1 MKTDMK
7 LLIKYRAI
15 FILPI
20 LCFLSSCNVN
30 TNPKA
35 EFESVKQDIKNETG
49 ISIDNTSRKNIDL
62 VRQLVNRL
70 LENELTEDNAI
81 KITLL
86 NNRMLQ
92 AEYEKLGVAKANLA
106 QAKLLK
112 NPIFSLSYK
121 FATEANQFD
130 IINMSLFQNFLEA
143 LLIPSKKKLK
153 AIELQKTKSFVTNKI
168 LLTIANTKNAFYE
181 VLLTELTLELE
192 KKILLA
198 KEASFEFAEVL
209 FEAGNINA
217 LELSI
222 KKADYLEAKLT
233 VADMEVALI
242 DAKEKLNQ
250 ALGLYGKDINWK
262 IHRTI
267 KDNNLCEFSF
277 DNFENVVVSK
287 SLKLKYNQLQMIVIA
302 KKYGIDIANTVL
314 SNFTI
319 GPDSERED
327 NGVWFVGPAFSI
339 GIPIFDFGK
348 AVSAAAQAELYQQW
362 NNYTSIAVNIRSIA
376 RMARINFLNSKRKFN
391 YYQKAVL
398 PLKEKVYQETYNQYN
413 AMQLG
418 VFDLLKAKSDEF
430 LAKVQM
436 IKVQKDF
443 IFSKIELDLLL
454 SGSDFKIWE

>member
-1 MKTDMK
+1 MK
-7 LLIKYRAI
+7 LLIKYQVPLA
-15 FILPI
+15 LV
-20 LCFLSSCNVN
+20 LMLFLAGCSVN
-30 TNPKA
+30 TNPST
-35 EFESVKQDIKNETG
+35 EFESVKQDIKNETS
-49 ISIDNTSRKNIDL
+49 ISIANTSRENIDL
-62 VRQLVNRL
+62 VRKHINKL
-70 LENELTEDNAI
+70 LENELTEDNAV

-86 NNRMLQ
+86 NNRKLQ
-92 AEYEKLGVAKANLA
+92 AEYEKIGIAKANLA

-130 IINMSLFQNFLEA
+130 IINMSLFQNFLDA
-143 LLIPSKKKLK
+143 LLTPSKKKL
-153 AIELQKTKSFVTNKI
+153 AMVELEKTKSFVTNQI
-168 LLTIANTKNAFYE
+168 LQTIAVTKNAFYN
-181 VLLTELTLELE
+181 VLFTNLTLELE
-192 KKILLA
+192 KKILIA
-198 KEASFEFAEVL
+198 KEASYEFAEVL

-222 KKADYLEAKLT
+222 KKADYLEAKLNI
-233 VADMEVALI
+233 ADIEVALI

-250 ALGLYGKDINWK
+250 ALGLYGKDIKWK
-262 IHRTI
+262 LNEAFEE
-267 KDNNLCEFSF
+267 KNLHELKF
-277 DNFENVVVSK
+277 DNFENKVISK
-287 SLKLKYNQLQMIVIA
+287 SLKLKYNQLQMIAVA

-362 NNYTSIAVNIRSIA
+362 NNYTSTAVNIRSFA
-376 RMARINFLNSKRKFN
+376 RMARINFLNSKRKLN
-391 YYQKAVL
+391 YYQKAVI
-398 PLKEKVYQETYNQYN
+398 PLKEKIYQETFDQYN

-418 VFDLLKAKSDEF
+418 VFELLKVKSDE
-430 LAKVQM
+430 LTAHIQK
-436 IKVQKDF
+436 IKIEKDF

-454 SGSDFKIWE
+454 SGSTFKMWE